1 VDNVVQWLIFGVPI
15 GCVYALVATGL
26 VLTYKT
32 SGVFNLAFSAQ
43 AFASG
48 AVFYQMVAR
57 DEHPL
62 WLGFV
67 VAVLIV
73 GPLIGLILDRCLF
86 RYMRTA
92 SWQVKLVTSL
102 GLLLAMPEIVRA
114 FFGYENGDAPPSV
127 AVMLGMEQNGGGW
140 SFWKHLGFDP
150 SLGVFHLGD
159 YYISA
164 DRMVTVVVTLLA
176 VLLLGLLFRYTALG
190 LQMRAVVES
199 PRMVE
204 LAGVDSERVSMIA
217 WMLSSLLAG
226 LAGVLLA
233 PLYFTLDPNIYTL
246 LIIAAIAAAA
256 VGRFSSIPMTLVG
269 GLLIGIGER
278 ALPDIFGTTS
288 EFAADL
294 RPSFPFLVLF
304 LLLVFWPR
312 LRERREVTDP
322 LAGVDPPPPAMA
334 HEYKDAALQRL
345 SKIAFPVFMIGFVV
359 AMMTIVS
366 PAWVSRLTGAF
377 VLAVIFLSITIF
389 TGLGG
394 QISLMQATFAAAGG
408 FALANA
414 SEELG
419 IPVLLGMVI
428 GGIVAAAAGAIF
440 VLFIDGLPT
449 LIGRARGR
457 PVPRLSGLY
466 LSLATLAA
474 ALMAEH
480 VIFSR
485 EEVSHGQFGVSVNRP
500 EFAQSDRAWFL
511 VVFGVFAVAGLLV
524 ILVRSGT
531 TGRYF
536 GALRGSET
544 AAASIGINATLLR
557 LMLFALAAGVAGV
570 GGGLLAMDD
579 GTINPISSYPA
590 IFGVLWVVL
599 VVTLGSRTV
608 DGAVNAALG
617 LIISQWLLETLGF
630 PPQLAI
636 IGFGLGAITYAR
648 HPEGIVEFQT
658 RKNILAQRRQ
668 RALKER
674 ADELSQEGKLP
685 AQYRPVWHIVTPVLA
700 GPALYFLY
708 ILVRS
713 PLQGHW
719 VAVHSTTLL
728 VFIVPSVLVAL
739 AWIVL
744 TDARL
749 RRIGGYP
756 SGPRALAAGAA
767 GGLLAGWWFSAN
779 DWVLRASLA
788 DCLLVGLPAG
798 IAAVAF
804 FLLPMHVQRI
814 GRARGWLSSPIS
826 WREGR
831 APLGFLL
838 FGAFLFFRTS
848 VTDTSTAGIFFDKGF
863 PPLGWPVFFVAAIT
877 VIVWVQWIAGVQ
889 GACNEVAIG
898 GEGFEPPEETRVVT
912 PTPDVAVAAAAPAG
926 GGA

>member
-1 VDNVVQWLIFGVPI
+1 VDNVVQWFIFGAPI

-48 AVFYQMVAR
+48 AVFYQMCAR
-57 DEHPL
+57 DDHPL

-67 VAVLIV
+67 VSVA
-73 GPLIGLILDRCLF
+73 LF

-127 AVMLGMEQNGGGW
+127 AVMLGMTQGTGGW
-140 SFWKHLGFDP
+140 AFWDHLGYQRDI
-150 SLGVFHLGD
+150 GVFNLGD

-204 LAGVDSERVSMIA
+204 LAGVDSERVSLIA

-233 PLYFTLDPNIYTL
+233 PLYFTLDPNIYQL

-256 VGRFSSIPMTLVG
+256 VGRFTSIPMTLVG

-288 EFAADL
+288 AFAADL

-304 LLLVFWPR
+304 LLLVFWPK
-312 LRERREVTDP
+312 LREQRTVTDP

-334 HEYKDAALQRL
+334 HEYKDEAMQRL
-345 SKIAFPVFMIGFVV
+345 SRIAFPVFMIGFVV
-359 AMMTIVS
+359 VVLTLVS

-414 SEELG
+414 AAELG
-419 IPVLLGMVI
+419 IPVLLGMVL
-428 GGIVAAAAGAIF
+428 GGIVAAAAGAAF

-449 LIGRARGR
+449 LIGRIRGR

-480 VIFSR
+480 VIFAR
-485 EEVSHGQFGVSVNRP
+485 EEVSHGQFGITVDRP
-500 EFAQSDRAWFL
+500 GFAQSDRMWFL

-524 ILVRSGT
+524 ILVRNGT

-536 GALRGSET
+536 AALRGSET

-557 LMLFALAAGVAGV
+557 VVLFTLAAGVAGV

-617 LIISQWLLETLGF
+617 LVVSTWLLETLGF

-648 HPEGIVEFQT
+648 HPEGIVDFQT
-658 RKNILAQRRQ
+658 RKSILAQRRQ
-668 RALKER
+668 RALRDR
-674 ADELSQEGKLP
+674 AHELDREGKLP
-685 AQYRPVWHIVTPVLA
+685 PQYRPVWHVVVPVIA

-713 PLQGHW
+713 PIQGHW

-728 VFIVPSVLVAL
+728 CFVVPSIVVAL
-739 AWIVL
+739 AWIGL

-749 RRIGGYP
+749 RRIGGYER
-756 SGPRALAAGAA
+756 GPIVLLAGVAA
-767 GGLLAGWWFSAN
+767 GGLVGWFFDAHH
-779 DWVLRASLA
+779 WVLHAQLL
-788 DCLLVGLPAG
+788 DCVLVGMAAG
-798 IAAVAF
+798 YAAVAF

-814 GRARGWLSSPIS
+814 AGKRGWLSTPVS

-831 APLGFLL
+831 APFGFLL

-848 VTDTSTAGIFFDKGF
+848 VTDTSTVGIFFDKGF
-863 PPLGWPVFFVAAIT
+863 PPEGWPVFVVAAIT
-877 VIVWVQWIAGVQ
+877 VIVWVQWVAAVQ
-889 GACNEVAIG
+889 GACNEIAIG
-898 GEGFEPPEETRVVT
+898 GEGFEPPPETRVVE
-912 PTPDVAVAAAAPAG
+912 PAPDLAVASTSSG

>member
-1 VDNVVQWLIFGVPI
+1 MDDVVQWLIFGVPI

-57 DEHPL
+57 DERPL

-114 FFGYENGDAPPSV
+114 FFGYENGEAPPSV

-150 SLGVFHLGD
+150 SLGVFHIGD

-176 VLLLGLLFRYTALG
+176 VLGLGLLFRYTALG

-204 LAGVDSERVSMIA
+204 LAGVDSERVSLIA

-345 SKIAFPVFMIGFVV
+345 SKIAFPVFMIGFVL

-366 PAWVSRLTGAF
+366 PAWVSRLTSAF

-408 FALANA
+408 FALANGA
-414 SEELG
+414 EELG

-428 GGIVAAAAGAIF
+428 GGIVAATAGAIF

-500 EFAQSDRAWFL
+500 EFAHNDRVWFL

-557 LMLFALAAGVAGV
+557 IMLFALAAGVAGV

-617 LIISQWLLETLGF
+617 LIVSQWLLETLGF

-658 RKNILAQRRQ
+658 RKSILAQRRQ

-674 ADELSQEGKLP
+674 ADELTQEGKLA
-685 AQYRPVWHIVTPVLA
+685 AQYRPVWHIVAPVLA

-728 VFIVPSVLVAL
+728 VFIVPSLLVAL

-756 SGPRALAAGAA
+756 SGPLALVAGAA
-767 GGLLAGWWFSAN
+767 GGLLAGWWFEAN
-779 DWVLRASLA
+779 EWVPRASLV

-814 GRARGWLSSPIS
+814 GRARGWLSTPIS

-863 PPLGWPVFFVAAIT
+863 PPGGWPVFIVAAIT

-889 GACNEVAIG
+889 GACNELAIG
-898 GEGFEPPEETRVVT
+898 GEGFEPPAETRVVS
-912 PTPDVAVAAAAPAG
+912 PTPDIAVAAAAPAG
-926 GGA
+926 GGP

>member
-1 VDNVVQWLIFGVPI
+1 VDDVVQWLIFGVPI

-32 SGVFNLAFSAQ
+32 SGVFNLAFAAQ

-48 AVFYQMVAR
+48 AVFYQMAAR

-62 WLGFV
+62 WLSFV
-67 VAVLIV
+67 VAVLVV
-73 GPLIGLILDRCLF
+73 GPLIGVVLDRFLF

-127 AVMLGMEQNGGGW
+127 AVMVGMEDGGW
-140 SFWKHLGFDP
+140 GFWKHLGFDP
-150 SLGVFHLGD
+150 SLGVFNVGD

-164 DRMVTVVVTLLA
+164 DRLVTVVVTLVA
-176 VLLLGLLFRYTALG
+176 VLVLGMLFRYTALG

-204 LAGVDSERVSMIA
+204 LAGVDSERVSLVA
-217 WMLSSLLAG
+217 WVLSSLLAG

-233 PLYFTLDPNIYTL
+233 PLYFTLDPNIYQL

-256 VGRFSSIPMTLVG
+256 VGRFTSIPMTLLG
-269 GLLIGIGER
+269 GILIGIGER

-288 EFAADL
+288 AFAADL

-334 HEYKDAALQRL
+334 HEYKDEALQRL
-345 SKIAFPVFMIGFVV
+345 SRIAFPVFMAGFVV
-359 AMMTIVS
+359 VMLTLVS

-408 FALANA
+408 FTLANA
-414 SEELG
+414 AEELG
-419 IPVLLGMVI
+419 IPVLLGMAI
-428 GGIVAAAAGAIF
+428 GGIVAAAAGAVF
-440 VLFIDGLPT
+440 VLVIDGLPA

-480 VIFSR
+480 VIFAR
-485 EEVSHGQFGVSVNRP
+485 EEVSHGEFGVSVARP
-500 EFAQSDRAWFL
+500 EFATSDRTWFL

-524 ILVRSGT
+524 ILVRNGT

-536 GALRGSET
+536 AALRGSET

-557 LMLFALAAGVAGV
+557 LVLFALAAGVAGV

-617 LIISQWLLETLGF
+617 FVISQWLLEALGF

-658 RKNILAQRRQ
+658 RKNVLAQIRQ
-668 RALKER
+668 RALKQR
-674 ADELSQEGKLP
+674 ADELAREGRLP
-685 AQYRPVWHIVTPVLA
+685 AQYRPVWHVVVPVLA

-713 PLQGHW
+713 PIQGHW
-719 VAVHSTTLL
+719 VAVHGTTLL
-728 VFIVPSVLVAL
+728 VFVLPSVAVAL
-739 AWIVL
+739 AWMIL

-749 RRIGGYP
+749 RRIGGYAR
-756 SGPRALAAGAA
+756 GPLLLACGALAGA
-767 GGLLAGWWFSAN
+767 LVGWFFDAN
-779 DWVLRASLA
+779 DWVPRASLL
-788 DCLLVGLPAG
+788 DCVLVGIPAG
-798 IAAVAF
+798 VAGVAF
-804 FLLPMHVQRI
+804 FLLPMHVNRI
-814 GRARGWLSSPIS
+814 ARQRGWLSSPVS

-831 APLGFLL
+831 APFGFLL

-848 VTDTSTAGIFFDKGF
+848 VTDTSTVGIFFDKGF
-863 PPLGWPVFFVAAIT
+863 PPTGWPVFVVGAIT
-877 VIVWVQWIAGVQ
+877 VIVWTQWVAAVQ
-889 GACNEVAIG
+889 GACNEIAIG
-898 GEGFEPPEETRVVT
+898 GEGFEPPEETGVRA
-912 PTPDVAVAAAAPAG
+912 PVATAPVPAATGSVA
-926 GGA
+926 

>member
-1 VDNVVQWLIFGVPI
+1 VDDVVQWLIFGVPI

-48 AVFYQMVAR
+48 AVFYQMAAR

-62 WLGFV
+62 WLSFV

-92 SWQVKLVTSL
+92 SWQVKLVSAL

-127 AVMLGMEQNGGGW
+127 AVMLGMKQNGGGW
-140 SFWKHLGFDP
+140 GFWKTLGYNP
-150 SLGVFHLGD
+150 SLGIFNLGD

-164 DRMVTVVVTLLA
+164 DRMVTVVVTLIT
-176 VLLLGLLFRYTALG
+176 VVGLVILFRYTALG

-204 LAGVDSERVSMIA
+204 LAGVDSERVSLVA

-256 VGRFSSIPMTLVG
+256 VGRFTSIPMVFVG

-278 ALPDIFGTTS
+278 ALPDIVGTTS

-312 LRERREVTDP
+312 LREQREVTDP

-334 HEYKDAALQRL
+334 HEYKDEALQRL
-345 SKIAFPVFMIGFVV
+345 SRIAFPVFMVGFVV
-359 AMMTIVS
+359 AMLTLVS

-419 IPVLLGMVI
+419 IPVLLGMVL
-428 GGIVAAAAGAIF
+428 GGIVAAAAGAVF

-449 LIGRARGR
+449 LIGRLRGR

-480 VIFSR
+480 VIFAR
-485 EEVSHGQFGVSVNRP
+485 EEVSHGQFGVSVHRP
-500 EFAQSDRAWFL
+500 DFAQSDRAWFL

-524 ILVRSGT
+524 ILVRKGT

-557 LMLFALAAGVAGV
+557 IMLFALAAGVAGV
-570 GGGLLAMDD
+570 GGGLLAMDA

-617 LIISQWLLETLGF
+617 LIVSQWLLDALGF
-630 PPQLAI
+630 PVQLAI

-658 RKNILAQRRQ
+658 RKSILAQRRQ
-668 RALKER
+668 RALRER
-674 ADELSQEGKLP
+674 ATELEGEGKLP
-685 AQYRPVWHIVTPVLA
+685 PQYRPVWHIALPVIA

-708 ILVRS
+708 VLIRS
-713 PLQGHW
+713 AIQGHW

-728 VFIVPSVLVAL
+728 CFIVPSLVVAL
-739 AWIVL
+739 VWIAL

-749 RRIGGYP
+749 RRIGGYAN
-756 SGPRALAAGAA
+756 GPLV
-767 GGLLAGWWFSAN
+767 LLAGAVGGALVGWFFDAN
-779 DWVLRASLA
+779 DWLARGSLT
-788 DCLLVGLPAG
+788 DCLLVGIPAG
-798 IAAVAF
+798 YAAVAF
-804 FLLPMHVQRI
+804 FLLPMHVNRI
-814 GRARGWLSSPIS
+814 ARARGWLSTPIS

-848 VTDTSTAGIFFDKGF
+848 VTDTSTSGLFFDKGF
-863 PPLGWPVFFVAAIT
+863 PPAGWPVFFVAAIT
-877 VIVWVQWIAGVQ
+877 IIVWVQWLAAVQ
-889 GACNEVAIG
+889 GACNEIAIG
-898 GEGFEPPEETRVVT
+898 GEGFEPPPETRVVE
-912 PTPDVAVAAAAPAG
+912 PARDLAPASSPAG